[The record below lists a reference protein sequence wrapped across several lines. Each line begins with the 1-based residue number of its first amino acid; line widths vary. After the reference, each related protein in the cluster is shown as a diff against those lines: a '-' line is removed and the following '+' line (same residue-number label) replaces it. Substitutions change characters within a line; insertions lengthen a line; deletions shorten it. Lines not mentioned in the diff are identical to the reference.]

1 MYNYIC
7 YRSKLNLSLKLFKHI
22 QIQRQQIVVVA
33 KKCINVSQL
42 FISRVPKMRVILY
55 KEKYIYLIVLKIINS
70 NGTPTIS
77 LLH

>member
-33 KKCINVSQL
+33 KKCIDVSQL
-42 FISRVPKMRVILY
+42 FISRMPKMRAIPQLV
-55 KEKYIYLIVLKIINS
+55 S
-70 NGTPTIS
+70 TTC
-77 LLH
+77 

>member
-1 MYNYIC
+1 MI
-7 YRSKLNLSLKLFKHI
+7 SLFNLFKFKVDRVEI
-22 QIQRQQIVVVA
+22 IVVA
-33 KKCINVSQL
+33 KNYIYVSQL

-77 LLH
+77 LMH

>member
-33 KKCINVSQL
+33 KKCIEVSEL
-42 FISRVPKMRVILY
+42 FISRMPKMRAIPL
-55 KEKYIYLIVLKIINS
+55 
-70 NGTPTIS
+70 
-77 LLH
+77 

>member
-1 MYNYIC
+1 MEI
-7 YRSKLNLSLKLFKHI
+7 I
-22 QIQRQQIVVVA
+22 VVA
-33 KKCINVSQL
+33 KNYIYVSQL